1 MKEKIN
7 LFCFGFGQVAKY
19 FVKNLIKKK
28 INFNLFTTN
37 TKETYFKEFYN
48 IKYKSYF
55 FLNNKFDPKLLDA
68 LNSSNKVLIS
78 IPPKN
83 KVDRVLKLF
92 KKNFEENKFD
102 WVTYLSA
109 TSVYGDKKG
118 EWVNEK
124 SKTEPTSERGTARLN
139 AENKWLSLS
148 KNFNLP
154 LQIFRLTGI
163 YSIENNV
170 IERLKTKKIKIVNKK
185 KQFFSR
191 IHIEDIAEILTIS
204 LKKFISGEIYNIS
217 DNYPCSNEEVIE
229 YAANLIKINLPKKVN
244 LENLKSEMSKNFY
257 KDSKKVDNKKMK
269 EFFDYKLK
277 YPNFKRGLRDI
288 HNHLI

>member
-229 YAANLIKINLPKKVN
+229 
-244 LENLKSEMSKNFY
+244 
-257 KDSKKVDNKKMK
+257 
-269 EFFDYKLK
+269 
-277 YPNFKRGLRDI
+277 
-288 HNHLI
+288 

>member
-37 TKETYFKEFYN
+37 TKETYFKEFYK